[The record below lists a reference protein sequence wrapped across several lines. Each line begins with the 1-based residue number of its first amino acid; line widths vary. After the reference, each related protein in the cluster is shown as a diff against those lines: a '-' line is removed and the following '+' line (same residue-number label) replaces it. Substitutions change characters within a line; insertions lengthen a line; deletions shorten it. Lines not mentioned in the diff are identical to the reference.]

1 MFIRKPYDIN
11 SQNYYTDR
19 YLDDEESCNECFDE
33 RIVPPFFPGGPG
45 PSAPPWNQPPR
56 PPGPKPGPPSGPQSG
71 PGQSG
76 GPPGPP
82 PNMTP
87 KKSFSSGPQTKAVSP
102 GSIRPCRFQFVYIW
116 LRNGNSFWAWL
127 INVDRRTA
135 YGFRWTGWRWVYFGI
150 SLNRID
156 YFECFGRRYTPP
168 EDNLTPTL
176 ETQVLS
182 PSQFKLEYPFI
193 QNAENGDTAS
203 IVNQEIID
211 SLNSLWLNEVLLPEK
226 VNFTTVE
233 SAYEV
238 PLNSDG
244 LLSIVM
250 SLYTET
256 EDNPTGST
264 LFTSLTMDVNTGEV
278 YDFGSLFDNSMNYT
292 EIVSDIAT
300 QKASEMNINFTTPYT
315 GVTDTQKF
323 YLTPE
328 GLVLYYQVD
337 EFTPASSGLFRI
349 TILYNELSNI
359 LYPES
364 PLVRLIQTQF
374 R

>member
-11 SQNYYTDR
+11 SQNYYTNR

-56 PPGPKPGPPSGPQSG
+56 PPVSQPGSPSGP
-71 PGQSG
+71 QSG

-156 YFECFGRRYTPP
+156 YFECFGRRFTPP

-193 QNAENGDTAS
+193 QNAENGDTTS

-211 SLNSLWLNEVLLPEK
+211 SLNSLWLNEVLVPEK

-256 EDNPTGST
+256 EDNPAGST

-278 YDFGSLFDNSMNYT
+278 YDFGDLFNSSMNYT

-300 QKASEMNINFTTPYT
+300 QKANEMNINFTTPYT